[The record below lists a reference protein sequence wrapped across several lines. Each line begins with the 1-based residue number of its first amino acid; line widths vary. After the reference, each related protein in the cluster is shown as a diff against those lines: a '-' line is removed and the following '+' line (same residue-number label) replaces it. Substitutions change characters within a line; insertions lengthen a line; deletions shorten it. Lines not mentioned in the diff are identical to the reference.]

1 MDSSAQIILALS
13 QQNIKLMEE
22 IASLK
27 AELAKVQIN
36 SAPKTKKNTKKQ
48 VDESIPPKP
57 KNPARVENGKKL
69 AAWNAARKAAYKAI
83 FEEFKDSAKI
93 DGEW

>member
-27 AELAKVQIN
+27 AELAKVQITEPV
-36 SAPKTKKNTKKQ
+36 PKTKKNTKKQ

-69 AAWNAARKAAYKAI
+69 AAWNAARKAI
-83 FEEFKDSAKI
+83 IEEFKDSAKI

>member
-1 MDSSAQIILALS
+1 
-13 QQNIKLMEE
+13 MEE

-27 AELAKVQIN
+27 EELAKVQIN

-48 VDESIPPKP
+48 VDESIPQKP

-69 AAWNAARKAAYKAI
+69 AAWNAARKAI
-83 FEEFKDSAKI
+83 IEEFKDSAKI